1 MAKIPITPQLNRQDF
16 AEAPSWITKLLYP
29 LQLFMTAVLGALTN
43 QLTYQDNFSCVV
55 RKFTLVAG
63 ATDTLNT
70 YSFPWPYTRQ
80 IVELSV
86 FVTNGDG
93 TYTPLYPQVSWNY
106 INGQVVI
113 NGVTGLTPTK
123 SYNFTIVVK

>member
-70 YSFPWPYTRQ
+70 YSFPWPYARQ